1 MKKII
6 ALLLALVMVF
16 ALAACAAKTE
26 APAAEKKE
34 ETPAAE
40 APKEETKAEEPAK
53 TEEEKKAEAVAE
65 SSVLQEGNKE
75 YTPSD
80 ETLYLANKA
89 NPNGLCPLAVTSI
102 SANNA
107 HMVALYDR
115 LVSYDYTTN
124 TVGPMLAE
132 SWEQVDD
139 THVRFHLRKDVKSH
153 AGDPFTAND
162 VIYTVTTGQ
171 ESGILSNYYGM
182 FNLAECKAEDDYT
195 VVLATTNV
203 EPFFMYTM
211 ANTPLSMLV
220 QASVEKS
227 GGLEAE
233 SLVPTAGTGPYK
245 FVEWADGSYIKLER
259 NEEYWDGPAY
269 FKAAEIRIITEAS
282 ARVMNLE
289 SGDVDIALD
298 PDVNALVSLKDNAA
312 FSVVNLPT
320 TNITTMY
327 LNCSAEPFKDV
338 NARRAVASA
347 LNYEANLKI
356 AAGGY
361 GTLTDT
367 YLPANNVMHVSPA
380 ASYVKTDVE
389 AAKAA
394 LAASAYPNGFEFELS
409 YKEDPTMA
417 AFAEM
422 VQGQLAEIGITVNLC
437 PLAAA
442 EFDARISDGAFDAEM
457 SNASNPDPAVQ
468 TRYYDGRIDFK
479 TMRGGCGYVDGSQ
492 ELLDLIDAAKV
503 TIDETERRAIYAKI
517 QEILADVVPAV
528 PVYSPNKL
536 CATDADLVGMK
547 LTEFCDIDW
556 SGCYRAN

>member
-6 ALLLALVMVF
+6 ALLLAVLMVVGMV
-16 ALAACAAKTE
+16 ACAAKTE
-26 APAAEKKE
+26 APAKE
-34 ETPAAE
+34 EAPAAE
-40 APKEETKAEEPAK
+40 AKEEPKAEEPAK

-65 SSVLQEGNKE
+65 SSVLQEGNKD

-89 NPNGLCPLAVTSI
+89 NPNGLCHLAVTAI

-107 HMVALYDR
+107 HMVSLYDC
-115 LVSYDYTTN
+115 LVDYDYATN
-124 TVGPMLAE
+124 TVSPSLAE
-132 SWEQVDD
+132 SWEQIDD
-139 THVRFHLRKDVKSH
+139 THVRFHLRQGVKSH
-153 AGDPFTAND
+153 AGDPFTASD

-171 ESGILSNYYGM
+171 EGGLLSNYYSM
-182 FNLAECKAEDDYT
+182 FNLAECKVEDDYT
-195 VVLATTNV
+195 VVLATNNP
-203 EPFFMYTM
+203 EPFFMFTM
-211 ANTPLSMLV
+211 ANTPLSMVV
-220 QASVEKS
+220 QASVEKN
-227 GGLEAE
+227 GGLEGE
-233 SLVPTAGTGPYK
+233 SLKPTAGTGPYK

-298 PDVNALVSLKDNAA
+298 PDVNALAALKDNPD

-320 TNITTMY
+320 SNITTMY
-327 LNCSAEPFKDV
+327 LNCSTEPFKDV

-367 YLPANNVMHVSPA
+367 YLPVNNVMYVSPEK
-380 ASYVKTDVE
+380 SFIKTDLD

-394 LAASAYPNGFEFELS
+394 LAESAYPDGFTFELS

-422 VQGQLAEIGITVNLC
+422 VQGQLGEIGITVNLA

-468 TRYYDGRIDFK
+468 SRYYDGRIDFK
-479 TMRGGCGYVDGSQ
+479 TMRGGCGYTDGSQ

-503 TIDETERRAIYAKI
+503 TIDETERKATYAKI
-517 QEILADVVPAV
+517 QEILADVVPAI

-536 CATDADLVGMK
+536 CATDADLVGMT
-547 LTEFCDIDW
+547 LTEFCDVDW
-556 SGCYRAN
+556 SKCYRVAN

>member
-6 ALLLALVMVF
+6 ALLLAVLMVIGMV
-16 ALAACAAKTE
+16 ACAAKTE
-26 APAAEKKE
+26 APAKE
-34 ETPAAE
+34 EAPAAE
-40 APKEETKAEEPAK
+40 AKEEPKAEEPAK
-53 TEEEKKAEAVAE
+53 TEEEQKAEAVAE
-65 SSVLQEGNKE
+65 SSVLQEGDKE

-89 NPNGLCPLAVTSI
+89 NPNGLCPLNVTSI

-115 LVSYDYTTN
+115 LVSYDYVTN

-139 THVRFHLRKDVKSH
+139 THVRFHLRQDVKSH
-153 AGDPFTAND
+153 AGDPFTASD
-162 VIYTVTTGQ
+162 VIYTVTVGQ
-171 ESGILSNYYGM
+171 EGGILSNYYGM

-195 VVLATTNV
+195 VVLATNNA
-203 EPFFMYTM
+203 EPFFLFNM

-220 QASVEKS
+220 EASVEKN
-227 GGLEAE
+227 GGLDAE
-233 SLVPTAGTGPYK
+233 TLCPTAGTGPYK

-259 NEEYWDGPAY
+259 NEDYWDGPAY

-298 PDVNALVSLKDNAA
+298 PAVDALAALKDDAA

-320 TNITTMY
+320 SNITTMY
-327 LNCSAEPFKDV
+327 LNCSTEPFKDV

-367 YLPANNVMHVSPA
+367 YLPVNNVMYVSPEK
-380 ASYVKTDVE
+380 SYIKTDLE

-394 LAASAYPNGFEFELS
+394 LAESAYPDGFTFELS

-422 VQGQLAEIGITVNLC
+422 VQGQLSEIGITVTLA

-468 TRYYDGRIDFK
+468 ARYYDGRIDFK
-479 TMRGGCGYVDGSQ
+479 TMRGGCGYTDGSQ

-503 TIDETERRAIYAKI
+503 TIDETERRNTYAKI
-517 QEILADVVPAV
+517 QEILADVVPAI

-536 CATDADLVGMK
+536 CATDSDLLGMR

-556 SGCYRAN
+556 SKCYRAAN